1 LNYQEHPS
9 RVGLQGFLLT
19 ELPQGVLP
27 QDQPQGEEV
36 NRDDSSDNSV
46 NILNRSNVLVFIVR
60 VPTFLVL
67 MLFYLTK
74 INLNVLFSNV
84 DILTNKCN

>member
-1 LNYQEHPS
+1 MNYQEHPS
-9 RVGLQGFLLT
+9 RVGLQRFLLT

-27 QDQPQGEEV
+27 QDQPQEGEV
-36 NRDDSSDNSV
+36 SRDDSSDNSV

-74 INLNVLFSNV
+74 INL
-84 DILTNKCN
+84 KCYFQM